1 MEIGDTF
8 MSEMTFTLE
17 ETETKGKFVA
27 HVPGHSETGEITFSK
42 SSPTL
47 VIVDH
52 TGVPDELRGLGVGQ
66 ALSERMVAHA
76 REQGFKIVPLCPF
89 FKAMAARNPAW
100 ADVVT

>member
-1 MEIGDTF
+1 

-27 HVPGHSETGEITFSK
+27 HVPGQSKTGEITFSK
-42 SSPTL
+42 SGPTL

-52 TGVPDELRGLGVGQ
+52 TGVPDALRGLGVGQ

-89 FKAMAARNPAW
+89 FKAMAARHPDW